1 MVVLNQAKNT
11 PIFSTAERPLRR
23 LGGKAHG
30 LASSSPKFLDLS
42 LYLSHTIHLWYI
54 YLHLPYKSTKCRY
67 IYQSYRSYG
76 YRLGVGPLPVAVA
89 HVGIPYYKLCNDPGG
104 HC

>member
-54 YLHLPYKSTKCRY
+54 YTY
-67 IYQSYRSYG
+67 IYHTNQ
-76 YRLGVGPLPVAVA
+76 LNVGTYISPIDPM
-89 HVGIPYYKLCNDPGG
+89 GIDWVLAPFQ
-104 HC
+104 